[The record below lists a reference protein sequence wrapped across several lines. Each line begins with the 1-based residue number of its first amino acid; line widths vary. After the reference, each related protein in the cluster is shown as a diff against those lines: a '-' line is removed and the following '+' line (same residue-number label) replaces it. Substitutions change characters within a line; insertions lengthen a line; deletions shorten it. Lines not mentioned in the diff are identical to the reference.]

1 MSDSPLPTPDSRPFS
16 LPIRVYWEDTDAG
29 GVVYH
34 AAYVCFLERAR
45 TEWLRGLGVSQQA
58 LRERD
63 DVVFAVRG
71 MQVDF
76 LAPARLDDALDVEV
90 RIAQV
95 GRASLDFAQRIVRP
109 SDARVLLEAS
119 VRVAC
124 LSASGFR
131 PRSLPDGLRREF
143 QDSANRLQPARCDR

>member
-1 MSDSPLPTPDSRPFS
+1 MSQSPPFS

-45 TEWLRGLGVSQQA
+45 TEWLRSLGVSQQA
-58 LRERD
+58 LRENE

-71 MQVDF
+71 MQMDF

-95 GRASLDFAQRIVRP
+95 GRASLVFAQRIVRAA
-109 SDARVLLEAS
+109 DARVLIQAT

-124 LSASGFR
+124 LSGSAFK
-131 PRSLPDGLRREF
+131 PRSLPEALHRRF
-143 QDSANRLQPARCDR
+143 QDSTQPD

>member
-1 MSDSPLPTPDSRPFS
+1 MKDLHTFS
-16 LPIRVYWEDTDAG
+16 FPIRVYWEDTDAG

-45 TEWLRGLGVSQQA
+45 TEWLRALGVSQHS
-58 LRERD
+58 LRECD

-71 MQVDF
+71 MQLDF

-90 RIAQV
+90 RIVEV
-95 GRASLDFAQRIVRP
+95 GRASMVFVQRIVRAT
-109 SDARVLLEAS
+109 DARVLIEAR

-124 LSASGFR
+124 LSASAFK
-131 PRSLPDGLRREF
+131 PRALPEALRRRF
-143 QDSANRLQPARCDR
+143 QDSTQSD

>member
-1 MSDSPLPTPDSRPFS
+1 MSQNPPFS

-45 TEWLRGLGVSQQA
+45 TEWLRSLGVSQQV
-58 LRERD
+58 LRENE

-76 LAPARLDDALDVEV
+76 LAPARLDDALEVGV
-90 RIAQV
+90 RIAEV
-95 GRASLDFAQRIVRP
+95 GRASVVFAQRIVRIA
-109 SDARVLLEAS
+109 DGRVLIEAT

-124 LSASGFR
+124 LSAAVFK
-131 PRSLPDGLRREF
+131 PRSLPETLRRRF
-143 QDSANRLQPARCDR
+143 QDSTPTD

>member
-1 MSDSPLPTPDSRPFS
+1 MSQSPPFS

-45 TEWLRGLGVSQQA
+45 TEWLRSLGVSQQA

-76 LAPARLDDALDVEV
+76 LAPARLDDAPDVEV

-95 GRASLDFAQRIVRP
+95 GRASVVFAQRIVRVG
-109 SDARVLLEAS
+109 DARVLIQAT

-124 LSASGFR
+124 LSGAGFR
-131 PRSLPDGLRREF
+131 PRSLPEALRRRF
-143 QDSANRLQPARCDR
+143 QDSAQPD

>member
-1 MSDSPLPTPDSRPFS
+1 MSDSPFPIPHSRSFS

-45 TEWLRGLGVSQQA
+45 TEWLRAFGVSQQA
-58 LRERD
+58 MRERE

-71 MQVDF
+71 MTLDF
-76 LAPARLDDALDVEV
+76 LAPAHLDDALDVQV
-90 RIAQV
+90 RLLEMK
-95 GRASLDFAQRIVRP
+95 RASMTFAQCIVRP
-109 SDARVLLEAS
+109 ADARVLLQAE

-124 LSASGFR
+124 LTASTFR
-131 PRSLPDGLRREF
+131 PRALPAWLAVAPQNSVDEG
-143 QDSANRLQPARCDR
+143 

>member
-1 MSDSPLPTPDSRPFS
+1 MTHPQSRLFS

-45 TEWLRGLGVSQQA
+45 TEWLRALGVSQLA
-58 LRERD
+58 LRERE

-71 MQVDF
+71 MRLDF

-90 RIAQV
+90 RLAAT
-95 GRASLDFAQRIVRP
+95 GRASFSFAQRILRP
-109 SDARVLLEAS
+109 CDARVLLEAE

-124 LSASGFR
+124 LAASTFR
-131 PRSLPDGLRREF
+131 PRAVPEW
-143 QDSANRLQPARCDR
+143 LQAQFRNLMIEVS

>member
-1 MSDSPLPTPDSRPFS
+1 MSASPAFS

-34 AAYVCFLERAR
+34 AAYLCFLERAR
-45 TEWLRGLGVSQQA
+45 TEWLRTLGVSQQQ

-71 MQVDF
+71 MALEF
-76 LAPARLDDALDVEV
+76 FAPARLDDALAVEV
-90 RIAQV
+90 RIVEV
-95 GRASLDFAQRIVRP
+95 GRASVSFQQRIVRP
-109 SDARVLLEAS
+109 SDERVLLEAR

-124 LSASGFR
+124 LMASTFR
-131 PRSLPDGLRREF
+131 PRALPEALKHEF
-143 QDSANRLQPARCDR
+143 LKHSINEVC

>member
-1 MSDSPLPTPDSRPFS
+1 MSQTLPFS

-45 TEWLRGLGVSQQA
+45 TEWLRSLGISQQA
-58 LRERD
+58 LREND

-76 LAPARLDDALDVEV
+76 LAPARLDDALDVDV
-90 RIAQV
+90 RVAEV
-95 GRASLDFAQRIVRP
+95 GRASVVFAQRIVRAD
-109 SDARVLLEAS
+109 DARVLIEAS

-124 LSASGFR
+124 LSAAAFK
-131 PRSLPDGLRREF
+131 PRSLPETLRRRF
-143 QDSANRLQPARCDR
+143 QDSTQPD